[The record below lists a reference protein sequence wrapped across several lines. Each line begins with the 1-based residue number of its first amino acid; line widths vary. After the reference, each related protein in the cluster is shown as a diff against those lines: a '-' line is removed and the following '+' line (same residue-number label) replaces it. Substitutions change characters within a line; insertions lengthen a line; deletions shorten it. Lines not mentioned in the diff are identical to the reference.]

1 MHDPIVCLISSY
13 REGELIQGA
22 LRSVFAVGCPVVWF
36 EGATSV
42 TKPGGPKTDIGMWGL
57 PVCSSRRGEWPDEAS
72 KRNAML
78 DVAREV
84 VGGNPFWI
92 LTVDADEILLWGEY
106 LSDWLNALQPG
117 YPNGEN
123 VVPMKLT
130 VPATDELTHNG
141 PITWIQPSRLIHSCI
156 IDHYV
161 TGLAVA
167 ETPDGKEAVFNAE
180 RSYTP
185 PCFGEPHIHHRYYLR
200 RGERGKLRG
209 ANLEAKELAR
219 NHPKEG

>member
-22 LRSVFAVGCPVVWF
+22 IRSVLPLACPIVVF

-42 TKPGGPKTDIGMWGL
+42 EKPGGPKTDSGAMYEFVDTWKY
-57 PVCSSRRGEWPDEAS
+57 GEWANEAA

-78 DVAREV
+78 THARYLV
-84 VGGNPFWI
+84 DNSPFWI
-92 LTVDADEILLWGEY
+92 LTVDADEILLWAEY

-117 YPNGEN
+117 YPHGEN
-123 VVPMKLT
+123 IVPMKLT

-156 IDHYV
+156 IARYV

-200 RGERGKLRG
+200 RGERGKMRG
-209 ANLEAKELAR
+209 ADLEAKELAR
-219 NHPKEG
+219 NHPNEG